1 MTLNRGL
8 KEKCALGRASIA
20 ETFQAEGTD
29 GVKLL
34 PPGGQMGYG
43 AKN

>member
-8 KEKCALGRASIA
+8 KEKCALGRVSIA
-20 ETFQAEGTD
+20 ETFRVEGTD

-34 PPGGQMGYG
+34 PLGGQMGYS